1 MSEPSGPPHVPVL
14 TTERLV
20 IRPLAA
26 ADGEAVHRLFMD
38 IGWTDASLPEHEIRQ
53 RRMSW
58 LDWSIANYRELER
71 LYQPP
76 LGERAVVLKDTGA
89 FVGMVGL
96 VPSFAPFGQLPGF
109 GGAAKALRTMEMGLF
124 WVLSPASQGRGYAS
138 EAATALV
145 DWAFDGLL
153 LERLVATTEHDNAA
167 SIAVMRRLGMTIEA
181 NPQTEP
187 PWFQTVGVLRAIDRL
202 VPKAAESS

>member
-14 TTERLV
+14 TTDRLV
-20 IRPLAA
+20 IRPLVAS
-26 ADGEAVHRLFMD
+26 DGEAVHRLFVD
-38 IGWTDASLPEHEIRQ
+38 IGWADTSLPESEIHQ

-76 LGERAVVLKDTGA
+76 LGERAVVLGDTGA
-89 FVGMVGL
+89 FVGLVGL
-96 VPSFAPFGQLPGF
+96 VPSFAPFGQLPAF

-124 WVLSPASQGRGYAS
+124 WAFSPSVQGRGYAS
-138 EAATALV
+138 EAAAALIG
-145 DWAFDGLL
+145 WAFDGLF
-153 LERLVATTEHDNAA
+153 LERLVATTEHDNTA
-167 SIAVMRRLGMTIEA
+167 SIAVMRRLGMTIEV
-181 NPQTEP
+181 NPQSEP